1 MDITAMRLDNKS
13 STVARN
19 REYSQASRSNPKEKN
34 MEQSSVGSAFNES
47 QFSDASSDIVPEVKG
62 VTQVNVRR
70 LETHVIR

>member
-1 MDITAMRLDNKS
+1 MDITAMQLDNKS
-13 STVARN
+13 STVAMN